1 MASGHRLTRTGALL
15 GLLVGLVLAAQVALA
30 EPAKEDMEEMA
41 EMEGMAAALDCN
53 GIDRELVFAG
63 LDWNSAQVHNYIAG
77 TILQA
82 GFGCEFTDIPGST
95 IPMVQGLV
103 RGDIDINMEIWFNS
117 APDMY
122 HGAAARGEVLDLGL
136 NMSALE
142 LSFLVPRYV
151 IEGDAERGIAAMAPD
166 LKSVADLAGYAQ
178 VFQDPEQPDMGR
190 FYNCIIGWQC
200 ELINN
205 DKMATYGLDEHFTN
219 FRPGTGV
226 ALSSSLAGAY
236 GKGEAWLGYY
246 WGPTWVLGKF
256 DMVALEEPEYSDGC
270 WVDGDRGCAFPPSIV
285 NVAVSKDFADSASA
299 EMIEFLRAYGM
310 DQLLVSELLAY
321 MDDNDAQAA
330 DAARHFLETRA
341 DVWTPWVSDAVAGRV
356 QAALN

>member
-1 MASGHRLTRTGALL
+1 MLAS
-15 GLLVGLVLAAQVALA
+15 QVALA
-30 EPAKEDMEEMA
+30 EPAKEDME

-117 APDMY
+117 APDMF

-151 IEGDAERGIAAMAPD
+151 IEGDAERGIEAMAPD

-219 FRPGTGV
+219 FRPGTSV

-256 DMVALEEPEYSDGC
+256 DMVALEEPAYSDDC

-285 NVAVSKDFADSASA
+285 NVAVSKEFAESASA

-330 DAARHFLETRA
+330 DAARHFLETKA
-341 DVWTPWVSDAVAGRV
+341 DLWTAWVSDAVAGRV

>member
-1 MASGHRLTRTGALL
+1 MASGHRFARTGPLL
-15 GLLVGLVLAAQVALA
+15 LLLAGLLLAAQVAVA
-30 EPAKEDMEEMA
+30 EPAKEEMDEMA
-41 EMEGMAAALDCN
+41 GAPDCN

-63 LDWNSAQVHNYIAG
+63 LDWSSAQVHNYVAG

-166 LKSVADLAGYAQ
+166 LKSVADLPGYAQ

-219 FRPGTGV
+219 FRPGTSA
-226 ALSSSLAGAY
+226 ALAASLSGSY
-236 GKGEAWLGYY
+236 EKGEAWLGYY
-246 WGPTWVLGKF
+246 WGPTWVLGTY
-256 DMVALEEPEYSDGC
+256 DMVVLEEPAYSDDC
-270 WVDGDRGCAFPPSIV
+270 WVEGDRGCGFPPSIV
-285 NVAVSKDFADSASA
+285 NVAVSKDFAEAASE
-299 EMIEFLRAYGM
+299 EMVEFLRTYEM

-321 MDDNDAQAA
+321 MRENDVEAI
-330 DAARHFLETRA
+330 DAARYFLENRA
-341 DVWTPWVSDAVAGRV
+341 DIWTAWVSDDVAARV
-356 QAALN
+356 QDSLN

>member
-1 MASGHRLTRTGALL
+1 MASGHRFARTGPLL
-15 GLLVGLVLAAQVALA
+15 VLLAGLLLAAQVAVA
-30 EPAKEDMEEMA
+30 EPAKEEMDEMA
-41 EMEGMAAALDCN
+41 GAPDCN

-103 RGDIDINMEIWFNS
+103 RGDVDINMEIWFNS
-117 APDMY
+117 APDLY
-122 HGAAARGEVLDLGL
+122 HEAAASGDVLDLGL

-151 IEGDAERGIAAMAPD
+151 IEGDAERGIDAMAPD
-166 LKSVADLAGYAQ
+166 LKSVADLARYAQ
-178 VFQDPEQPDMGR
+178 VFQDPEQPSMGR

-219 FRPGTGV
+219 FRPGTSA
-226 ALSSSLAGAY
+226 ALASSLAGAY

-246 WGPTWVLGKF
+246 WGPTWVLGSF
-256 DMVALEEPEYSDGC
+256 DMVALEEPEYSDDC
-270 WVDGDRGCAFPPSIV
+270 WMDGDRGCAFPPSIV
-285 NVAVSKDFADSASA
+285 NVAVSKEFADSASE
-299 EMIEFLRAYGM
+299 EMVAFLRAYGM

-321 MDDNDAQAA
+321 MRDNDAEAG
-330 DAARHFLETRA
+330 DAARYFLENNQ
-341 DVWTPWVSDAVAGRV
+341 DVWSAWVSDEVAGRV